1 MFEFL
6 REDSKSG
13 AKVSRVSSKP
23 GRHKKMSSASKLQ
36 ISV

>member
-6 REDSKSG
+6 RVDSKSG

-23 GRHKKMSSASKLQ
+23 GRHIKISSASKLH